1 MASVLKES
9 LSETI
14 IGGISE
20 LETIIRERIQ
30 TRVDMLLDI
39 YRLAEKLSDQHW
51 MEETSRRLSQLTFQM
66 TENEDYKKIV

>member
-30 TRVDMLLDI
+30 SRVDMLLDI
-39 YRLAEKLSDQHW
+39 YRLAEKLSDQYW

-66 TENEDYKKIV
+66 AENEDYKKIV